1 MSANLVAGHLP
12 PGLWF
17 FFFWLSTLL
26 ALIYVG
32 VPVLA
37 VGVSVWWATFRA
49 RRDAPRWLVRR
60 ARLGRLTGIGVGAL
74 AGIVLTWF
82 GRAMVAPAAVG
93 VGYLSGVLVAELL
106 AVQQPTGP
114 LRVASLQ
121 PRNARRYLPRWAVPV
136 AVAVGVPVMAG
147 PVAVIA
153 AEHFGWTQQVT
164 PALFLPLAVVAA
176 LALGLGAIAL
186 RRVELV
192 PLAAEGGPEVDEGVR
207 RNTARAVA
215 GAVVGIELLLL
226 AALALVLSDEL
237 TGSVDDYRA
246 SSILLSCAAGLA
258 VAAVLVWC
266 VLGWWKRVP
275 PPQSALVPAGPKPP
289 EPPSFQASKI
299 A

>member
-1 MSANLVAGHLP
+1 MGAHVVAGHLP
-12 PGLWF
+12 AGLWF

-26 ALIYVG
+26 AVIYVG

-60 ARLGRLTGIGVGAL
+60 ARAGRLTGIGVGAL

-106 AVQQPTGP
+106 AVRQPTGP

-136 AVAVGVPVMAG
+136 AVTAGVPVMAG
-147 PVAVIA
+147 PVAVITA
-153 AEHFGWTQQVT
+153 MHFGYVQEVT

-192 PLAAEGGPEVDEGVR
+192 PLAAEGGPEIDEGIR

-215 GAVVGIELLLL
+215 GAVIGIELLLL

-237 TGSVDDYRA
+237 AGSVDYTA
-246 SSILLSCAAGLA
+246 SPILLSCAAALA

-275 PPQSALVPAGPKPP
+275 PPEPALVAGGPKPP

>member
-1 MSANLVAGHLP
+1 MSAHVVFGHLP

-26 ALIYVG
+26 AIFYVG

-60 ARLGRLTGIGVGAL
+60 ARAGRLTGIGAGAL

-93 VGYLSGVLVAELL
+93 VGYLSGVLIAELL
-106 AVQQPTGP
+106 TVPQPSGP

-136 AVAVGVPVMAG
+136 AIVAAVPVMAG
-147 PVAVIA
+147 PLAVIVANHYRA
-153 AEHFGWTQQVT
+153 AWDVT

-176 LALGLGAIAL
+176 LALILGAIAL

-192 PLAAEGGPEVDEGVR
+192 PLAAQGEPGIDEGVR

-226 AALALVLSDEL
+226 AALALPLTDEISA
-237 TGSVDDYRA
+237 TVYAPA
-246 SSILLSCAAGLA
+246 SSVMLLCAGGLA
-258 VAAVLVWC
+258 LAAVLVWC

-275 PPQSALVPAGPKPP
+275 PPEPALVPAGPKPP
-289 EPPSFQASKI
+289 EPPAFRASKV